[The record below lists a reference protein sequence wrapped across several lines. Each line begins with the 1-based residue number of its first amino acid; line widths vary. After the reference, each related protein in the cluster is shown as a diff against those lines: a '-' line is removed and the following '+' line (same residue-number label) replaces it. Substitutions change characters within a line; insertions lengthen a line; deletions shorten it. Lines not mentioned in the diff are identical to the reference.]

1 MDQGLTD
8 ELTNA
13 GYKAYT
19 PSELLKLFGS
29 EINVDLSYGSRK
41 QISAHVITIIQTIF
55 I

>member
-41 QISAHVITIIQTIF
+41 HSAHVITIIQTIF